1 MLRQAA
7 ESEGYEVR
15 GFAPTTRAAHQLSES
30 GIQTETLQRFIRRRE
45 EAPEHHN
52 RLFVL
57 DESSLAST
65 KNLHTFFARL
75 EAQDKVLLVGD
86 IKQHQA
92 VEAGSPFEQFQRHG
106 METAKLN
113 KIVRQR
119 DPQLRQVVKRLA
131 ASQVKQAIDSCKTKG
146 G

>member
-1 MLRQAA
+1 MLSDPTYAPTIVSSHRKQKEHRAPGLP
-7 ESEGYEVR
+7 SNQFR

-30 GIQTETLQRFIRRRE
+30 GIKTATLQRFIRRRE

-86 IKQHQA
+86 IKLHQA
-92 VEAGSPFEQFQRHG
+92 VEAGSPFEQSKG
-106 METAKLN
+106 MEW
-113 KIVRQR
+113 
-119 DPQLRQVVKRLA
+119 KR
-131 ASQVKQAIDSCKTKG
+131 
-146 G
+146 